1 MKHNSRS
8 YTTYSIVS
16 AVVWL
21 VLLGLV
27 WTIDPPATRT
37 AFLLVGLGWWLGW
50 LSATIARSVYP
61 PPKKYGA
68 VT

>member
-1 MKHNSRS
+1 MKRGRRTYS
-8 YTTYSIVS
+8 TYSITS

-27 WTIDPPATRT
+27 WAVDSPATRT
-37 AFLLVGLGWWLGW
+37 AFLLVGLGWWIGW

-61 PPKKYGA
+61 PPKKYEA
-68 VT
+68 AA